1 MNTMIVKKGMKK
13 IIIFIF
19 LSVIASSSDI
29 KGNYEKAI
37 NFLYNGKVSESE
49 KLAEEISKS
58 TNKKDTEYAMKINY
72 KIGYFYLHSEQNLE
86 KSEKYY
92 AKALEIDNGRS
103 KEVLEM
109 LSDLVNI
116 YVINKKYKEAEETLI
131 KLNNITN
138 GKNQERLGLFYMR
151 VLKNYDKAQEAF
163 DKLPK
168 RLEYKLCFLELYE
181 NKLDEDKLKELI
193 TEMEN
198 KNQINNFNMAM
209 YYYFGEFPEEQISF
223 YGVINSKLVER
234 YLKKSIEEDKNNDA
248 LLYLGQ
254 YYYYQNRKEEA
265 EKIIKKA
272 KDLGVDGAEKLLKTT
287 EEN

>member
-1 MNTMIVKKGMKK
+1 M
-13 IIIFIF
+13 
-19 LSVIASSSDI
+19 
-29 KGNYEKAI
+29 
-37 NFLYNGKVSESE
+37 
-49 KLAEEISKS
+49 
-58 TNKKDTEYAMKINY
+58 
-72 KIGYFYLHSEQNLE
+72 
-86 KSEKYY
+86 
-92 AKALEIDNGRS
+92 R
-103 KEVLEM
+103 
-109 LSDLVNI
+109 DLVNI

-151 VLKNYDKAQEAF
+151 VLKNYDKAQEVF

-193 TEMEN
+193 TEMER
-198 KNQINNFNMAM
+198 KKQINNFNMAMAM

-223 YGVINSKLVER
+223 YGVINSKLVEK

-254 YYYYQNRKEEA
+254 YYYGQNRKEEA
-265 EKIIKKA
+265 AEIIKKA
-272 KDLGVDGAEKLLKTT
+272 KYLGVDGAEKLLKTI